1 MKLLHTSDWHLGA
14 KLGRHDRTPDQ
25 VEALRGLLDLAE
37 SARPDLILHTGD
49 LFDASRPSHEAL
61 ELGVAALGRLAK
73 IAPTL
78 VLAGNHDSSVLLRV
92 IDKLAGAANPRRLR
106 LITRPGVVYV
116 NGGHKANGQDA
127 GWVAEYPD
135 AAEDSVAI
143 ACVPFIPPSAIADY
157 ATGDPSLFE
166 GIYADGIRTINEG
179 LLDEA
184 HQRAGKRGIVLYAAH
199 LFVHDARP
207 GRSERRITVGE
218 DYAIHVEG
226 LQRALYCAF
235 GHLHDAQLLPGGM
248 AQGRYAGSLIPLD
261 FGEREQTK
269 QAVLVTIG
277 EGVQVDTHDLPCG
290 RPLEEFAGTLEE
302 LEKRAENG
310 GLDDC
315 ILKARVVSHDPIPD
329 LADRLAEWSPN
340 CAVFELVN
348 VIENQPVMAIE
359 PDSESQEEPQLE
371 ELFMEWRTTSAR
383 GITAPHDTVAT
394 LFAQALGG
402 VGQETKPDFGLTPLA
417 SSAQEILDRLASGRN
432 SSRG

>member
-25 VEALRGLLDLAE
+25 VQALRGLLDLAE
-37 SARPDLILHTGD
+37 SAEPDLILHTGD
-49 LFDASRPSHEAL
+49 LFDASRPPHEAL
-61 ELGVAALGRLAK
+61 ELGVKALRLLAE

-92 IDKLAGAANPRRLR
+92 IDELAGTANPRRLR
-106 LITRPGVVYV
+106 LITRPGVV
-116 NGGHKANGQDA
+116 
-127 GWVAEYPD
+127 EYPD
-135 AAEDSVAI
+135 IVEVPVAV
-143 ACVPFIPPSAIADY
+143 AFVPFIAPSAIADY
-157 ATGDPSLFE
+157 ATGGPSLFE

-218 DYAIHVEG
+218 DYATHVEG

-235 GHLHDAQLLPGGM
+235 GHLHDAQLLPGGK
-248 AQGRYAGSLIPLD
+248 AHGRYAGSLIPLD

-277 EGVQVDTHDLPCG
+277 EGVQVDSHDLPCG
-290 RPLEEFAGTLEE
+290 RPLKEFAGTLGE
-302 LEKRAENG
+302 LEDCAANG
-310 GLDDC
+310 GFDDC
-315 ILKARVVSHDPIPD
+315 ILKARVVSNDPIPD
-329 LADRLAEWSPN
+329 LADRLARGSPN

-348 VIENQPVMAIE
+348 VIENQPVKAIDPATE
-359 PDSESQEEPQLE
+359 GEEEPQLE
-371 ELFMEWRTTSAR
+371 ELFMEWRTTAAR
-383 GITAPHDTVAT
+383 GITAPHDTVAR
-394 LFAQALGG
+394 LFSQALGG
-402 VGQETKPDFGLTPLA
+402 VGQETRPDFGLTPLA
-417 SSAQEILDRLASGRN
+417 SSAQEILDRLASDRN
-432 SSRG
+432 RGS

>member
-25 VEALRGLLDLAE
+25 VQALRGLLDFAE
-37 SARPDLILHTGD
+37 SVRPDLILHTGD
-49 LFDASRPSHEAL
+49 LFDASRPPHEAL
-61 ELGVAALGRLAK
+61 ELGVKALRRLAE

-92 IDKLAGAANPRRLR
+92 IDELAGAAIPRRLR
-106 LITRPGVVYV
+106 LVTRPGVVEYP
-116 NGGHKANGQDA
+116 G
-127 GWVAEYPD
+127 VAEEP
-135 AAEDSVAI
+135 VAV
-143 ACVPFIPPSAIADY
+143 ACVPFIPPSAISEY

-207 GRSERRITVGE
+207 GRSERRVTVGE
-218 DYAIHVEG
+218 DYATHVEG

-235 GHLHDAQLLPGGM
+235 GHIHDPQPLPGGNPV
-248 AQGRYAGSLIPLD
+248 GRYAGSLIPLD

-277 EGVQVDTHDLPCG
+277 EGVRVDMHDLPCG
-290 RPLEEFAGTLEE
+290 RPLNEFAGTLAK
-302 LEKRAENG
+302 LEKCAANG
-310 GLDDC
+310 GFDDG
-315 ILKARVVSHDPIPD
+315 ILKARVVSDDPIPD
-329 LADRLAEWSPN
+329 LADQLARWSPN

-348 VIENQPVMAIE
+348 VIENQPVMAID
-359 PDSESQEEPQLE
+359 PDSESQEEPELE

-402 VGQETKPDFGLTPLA
+402 VGQETRPDFGLTPLA
-417 SSAQEILDRLASGRN
+417 SSAQEILDRLASDRN
-432 SSRG
+432 SSGG

>member
-37 SARPDLILHTGD
+37 SAEPDLILHTGD
-49 LFDASRPSHEAL
+49 LFDASRPPHEAL
-61 ELGVAALGRLAK
+61 ELGVKALKRLAA

-92 IDKLAGAANPRRLR
+92 IDELAGAASPRRLR
-106 LITRPGVVYV
+106 LITRPGVV
-116 NGGHKANGQDA
+116 
-127 GWVAEYPD
+127 EYPD
-135 AAEDSVAI
+135 APEYPKVAEVPVAV
-143 ACVPFIPPSAIADY
+143 ACVPFIAPSAIADY

-218 DYAIHVEG
+218 DYATHVEG

-235 GHLHDAQLLPGGM
+235 GHLHDAQLLPGGQ

-277 EGVQVDTHDLPCG
+277 EGVQVDTRGLPCG
-290 RPLEEFAGTLEE
+290 RPLEEFAGTLAE
-302 LEKRAENG
+302 LEDCAANG
-310 GLDDC
+310 GFDEC
-315 ILKARVVSHDPIPD
+315 ILKARVVSGDPIPD

-340 CAVFELVN
+340 CAVFEIVN
-348 VIENQPVMAIE
+348 VIENQPVTAID
-359 PDSESQEEPQLE
+359 PDSESQEEPELE
-371 ELFMEWRTTSAR
+371 DLFMEWRTTGAR
-383 GITAPHDTVAT
+383 GIRAPHDTVAT
-394 LFAQALGG
+394 LFSQALGG
-402 VGQETKPDFGLTPLA
+402 VGQETRPDFGLTPLA
-417 SSAQEILDRLASGRN
+417 SSTQEILDRLASVRD